1 MDTLFSNYGKGA
13 AEEEDEEDYEAP
25 RQYKIDLDELY
36 ENKKKS
42 SLVKLSMY
50 NKILQRIHQR
60 IKVTSRQRHN
70 NTICFFVMPEVM
82 IGYPTYDIADCLVYI
97 MSELESNGFKLKYI
111 HPNLLIICWEH
122 WVPSYV
128 RSEVKKK
135 TGVEIDGHGNKV
147 LTKEEKIMASFENK
161 SSKSLSSAS
170 GSRGIKASSKQSNAQ
185 SKILNLKNSLIYD
198 NDIINTLREKL

>member
-1 MDTLFSNYGKGA
+1 MDTLFSNYGKA
-13 AEEEDEEDYEAP
+13 EDEEEEEDLQAP
-25 RQYKIDLDELY
+25 QQYKIDLDELY

-60 IKVTSRQRHN
+60 IKVTSRQRKN

-82 IGYPTYDIADCLVYI
+82 IGYPTYDIGDCLVYI
-97 MSELESNGFKLKYI
+97 MSELDSNGFKLKYI

-128 RSEVKKK
+128 KK
-135 TGVEIDGHGNKV
+135 
-147 LTKEEKIMASFENK
+147 
-161 SSKSLSSAS
+161 
-170 GSRGIKASSKQSNAQ
+170 
-185 SKILNLKNSLIYD
+185 
-198 NDIINTLREKL
+198 